1 MGSQDETITLR
12 VEGMDCANEVALI
25 EKKMKGLEGIA
36 SWRPDLMTQQL
47 TVIFA
52 PAAVKREAII
62 KAIEQTGMKASVV
75 LDRAS
80 QQSVP
85 WWKQAQMVCLA
96 ACGLLFAVAFVLEK
110 VPGTGVMPKILYA
123 AAVAVGAYYPAR
135 MGVRALL
142 TGVLNIRL
150 LMVCGA
156 AGAIALGH
164 WEEAAMLV
172 FIYSLGDVLEAYAVG
187 KARRSIRA
195 LMELVPKEAL
205 LRRDG
210 QEILAPVESVHLGD
224 TIIVR
229 PGEKVPLDGVVSAGG
244 STVDQSS
251 ITGESLPAAK
261 GVGDQVFAGT
271 INQRGALDVR
281 VTHLAEDTTL
291 ARIIH
296 SVEEAQAR
304 KSSYQRF
311 GERFGKYYT
320 PAMFL
325 LAILVT
331 VVPPVFLG
339 QPFSP
344 WFYRGLVLLVVSCS
358 CGLALSVPVAVVAAV
373 ANAARHGVLYK
384 GGASL
389 EAAGKVRV
397 LAFDKTG
404 TLTLGQPVV
413 TDLLPADS
421 ADGREVLSI
430 AAAVE
435 SRSEHPLA
443 EAVLRRARE
452 ENLPIRPVTDFEA
465 MPGSGARAKIDGVSY
480 TVGNLRLFEHLLAGG
495 SPTAERVAA
504 LESEGK
510 TTILVG
516 TDGRILGII
525 AVADQ
530 MRSETPAAVKSL
542 KAIGLGPIVMLTG
555 DGERTA
561 KAVAGLSGV
570 DECRS
575 GLLPEGKVQAV
586 RELRSRF
593 GHVAMVGDGV
603 NDAPAMAEADVGI
616 AMGAAGTDVAIE
628 TADIAL
634 MSDDLRRLP
643 YALALSR
650 RAVNNIKQNIVA
662 SLAIVAI
669 LVPTAL
675 VGWIGLVPGLLLNEI
690 SALIVI
696 LNALRLLNHKGG

>member
-1 MGSQDETITLR
+1 M
-12 VEGMDCANEVALI
+12 
-25 EKKMKGLEGIA
+25 
-36 SWRPDLMTQQL
+36 
-47 TVIFA
+47 
-52 PAAVKREAII
+52 
-62 KAIEQTGMKASVV
+62 
-75 LDRAS
+75 
-80 QQSVP
+80 
-85 WWKQAQMVCLA
+85 
-96 ACGLLFAVAFVLEK
+96 
-110 VPGTGVMPKILYA
+110 
-123 AAVAVGAYYPAR
+123 GAYYPAR

-187 KARRSIRA
+187 KARGSIRA
-195 LMELVPKEAL
+195 LMELVPQEAL
-205 LRRDG
+205 VKRDG
-210 QEILAPVESVHLGD
+210 QEVPAAVESVRMD
-224 TIIVR
+224 ETIIVR
-229 PGEKVPLDGVVSAGG
+229 PGEKVPLDGVVTSGA

-251 ITGESLPAAK
+251 ITGESMPVAK

-271 INQRGALDVR
+271 INQRGAMEVR
-281 VTHLAEDTTL
+281 VTHLAGDTTL

-311 GERFGKYYT
+311 GEQFGKYYT

-325 LAILVT
+325 LAFLVT
-331 VVPPVFLG
+331 AVPPVFLA

-373 ANAARHGVLYK
+373 ANAARRGVLYK
-384 GGASL
+384 GGACL
-389 EAAGKVRV
+389 EAASKVQAF
-397 LAFDKTG
+397 AFDKTG

-413 TDLLPADS
+413 TDVLSADS
-421 ADGREVLSI
+421 EDGREVLPI
-430 AAAVE
+430 AAAIE

-443 EAVLRRARE
+443 EAILRQARE
-452 ENLPIRPVTDFEA
+452 ESLPSRSVSDFEA
-465 MPGSGARAKIDGVSY
+465 LPGLGAKANIDGTSY
-480 TVGNLRLFEHLLAGG
+480 RVGSLRLFEGLL
-495 SPTAERVAA
+495 SSDLTTAQKVAA

-510 TTILVG
+510 TAVLVG
-516 TDGRILGII
+516 TEDRILGII

-530 MRSETPAAVKSL
+530 MRNETPAAVKSL
-542 KAIGLGPIVMLTG
+542 KAIGLRPIVMLTG
-555 DGERTA
+555 DGELTA
-561 KAVAGLSGV
+561 KVVAQRAGV
-570 DECRS
+570 DEYRA
-575 GLLPEGKVQAV
+575 GLLPEEKVAAI

-593 GHVAMVGDGV
+593 GNVAMVGDGV

-634 MSDDLRRLP
+634 MSDDLLRLP

-650 RAVNNIKQNIVA
+650 RAVNNIKQNIAA
-662 SLAIVAI
+662 SIAIVAF
-669 LVPTAL
+669 LVPAAL
-675 VGWIGLVPGLLLNEI
+675 IGWISLVPGLLLNEVG
-690 SALIVI
+690 ALVVI
-696 LNALRLLNHKGG
+696 LNALRLLSVRVSER